1 MHDGVLDSVG
11 AMAPVRV
18 TFEGRAQVVPL
29 HDGAKV
35 RDLLALALGRFGAA
49 PSQDD
54 PFVVV
59 LTSDKAELEQ
69 DDLLADV
76 LMEPAVT
83 VLHASQLS
91 KRTKANDPMEQDAG
105 PPPTLGEGN
114 RLQEIRDDAPLRVLW
129 STSSGEHGAV
139 SLDPS
144 QSTLSTLARQ
154 IEGQLCTGD
163 GSTVELYADR
173 GHALGSSGPMKGQPL
188 RALGWAEAGDVRVY
202 AVRTWVDRAEAEPQ
216 GTADPNDGRWQLFV
230 KTDRTYRVCADPK
243 DRVSTL
249 KLKVKAKIGT
259 PIRLQRLIVRGK
271 SLVDDSM
278 TLHELGIQNESTLTL
293 VCRVPPQDAAQRL
306 GAASNFS
313 AALYEP
319 LVPQSANGLAA
330 FFASLRVLSRRLDQ
344 GQRRGTKPSSKLLGA
359 LRRLT
364 DFPPLV
370 AAMYEVLDN
379 RSLSQPQRV
388 ALVEGLYAL
397 FRRIAPTELLPGG
410 VSDHAVFEAS
420 LKCWAWL
427 LGQASDADAATEK
440 WETVRLE
447 CAISWQPIE
456 DLAVLPPDWWRPDWQ
471 PSGGRACSRA
481 ALLGDDEKLAARGS
495 EAPALRAAGT
505 RRLRSDELLPAP
517 EINALLAGHATTG
530 AAVIWQQPSGRE
542 LAFPPKPPALQPPS
556 GDAWGTTLDHA
567 MNQLG
572 GGMLR
577 VKSAVELKG
586 HLCRA
591 PALTRDPGAPATLCV
606 FVEKPKSATVEVLLF
621 HPLTGD
627 ETKHDLDELAA
638 RLSDGA
644 PDAAASA
651 VPRVSRPPQEAI
663 VVLFDKS
670 NSMARDGFGV
680 PTLDFDPVSS
690 GPPSFVPGEA
700 VRVRLGTLITDVDD
714 QELDLNG
721 VMGEVQAPIHGA
733 CTQDE
738 VLVRFRSRRYG
749 NLVVRK
755 DALEALTARGV
766 AALLPI
772 SRMETAKQL
781 FAGFANRSMAYN
793 LPHVIGLT
801 TFSDEVKR
809 VRQLTEA
816 FESFN
821 AAVAGVTPQGA
832 TKLYDALEAA
842 RLELREFCGGL
853 DGALVPSEGVRKR
866 VLVLTDGT
874 DSGSTASLH
883 GVCAALQADGVV
895 VDSVVIGEA
904 VKQPGGLRSICVATG
919 GCAFHPASMHSA
931 LRLFET
937 ETVLSLRRRAPS
949 SATQPKSQVSSAEEL
964 RTHAG
969 GRTVAGWDEPP
980 APRLPD
986 GLQEGARL
994 PSVTL
999 DTARNDARGRD
1010 RATGRHKRILR
1021 ELAKYV
1027 RDPHPRVEVFPAERQ
1042 LDLWQLLLK
1051 GPDDT
1056 PYADGTFVLWI
1067 RFPEDF
1073 PLEAPEVRFSTPVHH
1088 CNINSHGKVCHSIF
1102 DRNWV
1107 ADTTVRQVLDCVY
1120 GLLLVPEPDDPLDSV
1135 LALQYLSKRDE
1146 YNAAAASLTRKHA
1159 LDAYAATRSKL
1170 LGEEQAGSGA
1180 ADSGGGG
1187 GGGSSSSSCDSGH
1200 PPHLVCKITC
1210 ALFDEPV
1217 TTQHGHT
1224 FSRAALLE
1232 MLRRKPACPVTGKPL
1247 SVAKVEALS
1256 VNIAL
1261 RDAVGA
1267 YKRAAP
1273 WWDEADEVID

>member
-1 MHDGVLDSVG
+1 M
-11 AMAPVRV
+11 
-18 TFEGRAQVVPL
+18 
-29 HDGAKV
+29 
-35 RDLLALALGRFGAA
+35 
-49 PSQDD
+49 
-54 PFVVV
+54 
-59 LTSDKAELEQ
+59 
-69 DDLLADV
+69 
-76 LMEPAVT
+76 
-83 VLHASQLS
+83 
-91 KRTKANDPMEQDAG
+91 
-105 PPPTLGEGN
+105 
-114 RLQEIRDDAPLRVLW
+114 
-129 STSSGEHGAV
+129 
-139 SLDPS
+139 
-144 QSTLSTLARQ
+144 
-154 IEGQLCTGD
+154 
-163 GSTVELYADR
+163 
-173 GHALGSSGPMKGQPL
+173 
-188 RALGWAEAGDVRVY
+188 
-202 AVRTWVDRAEAEPQ
+202 
-216 GTADPNDGRWQLFV
+216 
-230 KTDRTYRVCADPK
+230 
-243 DRVSTL
+243 
-249 KLKVKAKIGT
+249 
-259 PIRLQRLIVRGK
+259 
-271 SLVDDSM
+271 
-278 TLHELGIQNESTLTL
+278 
-293 VCRVPPQDAAQRL
+293 
-306 GAASNFS
+306 
-313 AALYEP
+313 
-319 LVPQSANGLAA
+319 PQSCNGLAA
-330 FFASLRVLSRRLDQ
+330 FFASLRVLSRRLPTSM
-344 GQRRGTKPSSKLLGA
+344 RSKLLGA

-370 AAMYEVLDN
+370 AAMHEVLDN
-379 RSLSQPQRV
+379 RSLSHSQRV
-388 ALVEGLYAL
+388 ALVEGLHAL

-420 LKCWAWL
+420 LRCWAWL
-427 LGQASDADAATEK
+427 LSQASEVDADTEK

-456 DLAVLPPDWWRPDWQ
+456 GLAVLPPDSWRPDWQ

-481 ALLGDDEKLAARGS
+481 ALLEDEEEVAARGS
-495 EAPALRAAGT
+495 AAPALRAAGT

-517 EINALLAGHATTG
+517 EINALLAGHSMMD
-530 AAVIWQQPSGRE
+530 AAVIWQQPTGQE
-542 LAFPPKPPALQPPS
+542 LAFPPKLPPLQPPS
-556 GDAWGTTLDHA
+556 GDAWSTTLDQA
-567 MNQLG
+567 MKHLG
-572 GGMLR
+572 NGMLL

-586 HLCRA
+586 HLCRG
-591 PALTRDPGAPATLCV
+591 PALTRDPDAPATLCV
-606 FVEKPKSATVEVLLF
+606 FVEKPKSAAVEVLLF

-644 PDAAASA
+644 PDAAADAAAA

-663 VVLFDKS
+663 VVLFDTS

-680 PTLDFDPVSS
+680 PKLDFNPVSS
-690 GPPSFVPGEA
+690 GPPRFVPGEA
-700 VRVRLGTLITDVDD
+700 VRVRPGATVTDVDD
-714 QELDLNG
+714 QELDLAG
-721 VMGEVQAPIHGA
+721 VTGEVQAAPNGA

-781 FAGFANRSMAYN
+781 FASFANRSMAYN
-793 LPHVIGLT
+793 LPHVIGLI

-816 FESFN
+816 FESFK
-821 AAVAGVTPQGA
+821 AAIAGVTPQGA

-842 RLELREFCGGL
+842 RLELRAFCSGL

-874 DSGSTASLH
+874 DSGSTATLH
-883 GVCAALQADGVV
+883 GVCAALQADGVI
-895 VDSVVIGEA
+895 VDSVIIGEA
-904 VKQPGGLRSICVATG
+904 VKQPGDLRSISVATG
-919 GCAFHPASMHSA
+919 GCAFHPTSMHSA

-964 RTHAG
+964 RAHAG

-986 GLQEGARL
+986 GLQEGALL
-994 PSVTL
+994 PRVTL

-1010 RATGRHKRILR
+1010 SATGRHKRILR

-1027 RDPHPRVEVFPAERQ
+1027 KDPHPRIEVFPAERQ

-1056 PYADGTFVLWI
+1056 PYAGGTFVLWI

-1135 LALQYLSKRDE
+1135 LALQYLSKREE

-1159 LDAYAATRSKL
+1159 LDAYGATRRKL
-1170 LGEEQAGSGA
+1170 LGEEPAGSGA
-1180 ADSGGGG
+1180 AGGDSRDTA
-1187 GGGSSSSSCDSGH
+1187 SSSSSRDSDH
-1200 PPHLVCKITC
+1200 PPHLVCKITR

-1232 MLRRKPACPVTGKPL
+1232 MLGQKPACPVTGKPL
-1247 SVAKVEALS
+1247 SVAEVEALS